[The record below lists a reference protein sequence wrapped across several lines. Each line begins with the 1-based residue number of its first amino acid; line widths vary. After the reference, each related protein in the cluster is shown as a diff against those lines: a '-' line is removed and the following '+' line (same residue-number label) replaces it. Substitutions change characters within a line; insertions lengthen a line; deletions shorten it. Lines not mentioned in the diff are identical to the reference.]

1 MYVAFPLL
9 IAFAVLSLCHGVA
22 AAATAPKP
30 KLQWHYYQVN
40 NACRDAEVYVRHQ
53 VKIHWDQDKSIT
65 AKLLRLVYTDCFV
78 NVCPHFIFFYY
89 NLVLASLFFSP
100 FFNFLS

>member
-1 MYVAFPLL
+1 MAFPLL

-22 AAATAPKP
+22 AAAATHPKP
-30 KLQWHYYQVN
+30 KLQWHYYHNV
-40 NACRDAEVYVRHQ
+40 CRDAEVYVRHQ

-65 AKLLRLVYTDCFV
+65 AKLLRLVYSDCFV
-78 NVCPHFIFFYY
+78 NVCPHFYS
-89 NLVLASLFFSP
+89 LVLVGLFFSP